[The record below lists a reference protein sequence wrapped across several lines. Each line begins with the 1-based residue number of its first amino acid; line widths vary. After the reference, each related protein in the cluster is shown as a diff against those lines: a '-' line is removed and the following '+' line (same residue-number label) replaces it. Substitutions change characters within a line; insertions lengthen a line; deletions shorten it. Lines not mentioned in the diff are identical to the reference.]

1 MIAGPDQL
9 TEWVIDGERVRI
21 IDGILSRLPRPGPN
35 QSGRI
40 AKVYGGPFC
49 SRLIGDQRSPDNN
62 PVTERWYGSH
72 LMPIVAMQEDAAAR
86 NRALQSYLAGQRKA
100 ADPPRKAG
108 RPRR

>member
-1 MIAGPDQL
+1 M
-9 TEWVIDGERVRI
+9 TDGEIVTIEGRPYRI
-21 IDGILSRLPRPGPN
+21 DEAGTIWLRFQHGETN
-35 QSGRI
+35 ASGRI

-72 LMPIVAMQEDAAAR
+72 LMPIVAMQKDAAAR

-108 RPRR
+108 RPRRR